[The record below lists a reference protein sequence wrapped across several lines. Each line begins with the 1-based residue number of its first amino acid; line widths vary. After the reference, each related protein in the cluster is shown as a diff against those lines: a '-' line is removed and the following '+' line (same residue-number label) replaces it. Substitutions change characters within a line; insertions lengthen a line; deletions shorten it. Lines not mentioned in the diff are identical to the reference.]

1 MSSRSA
7 SSLSFS
13 PLPCGLCGRMRGL
26 GMLPRPATRSR
37 NKLST
42 YECGEPPSGPA
53 WINFNIRFYL
63 IALVFVIFDVELAFV
78 YPVVTVF
85 RDWIRNGQGGFAL
98 AEIALFIGILAVGL
112 VYVWVKGDLEWL
124 KRLPAEAGPAAPAA
138 RRSASSWRSSTPR
151 PRWHSPTRSTT
162 SST

>member
-1 MSSRSA
+1 MYFHFA
-7 SSLSFS
+7 NVLVFFV
-13 PLPCGLCGRMRGL
+13 LAFVLCGIMLGL
-26 GMLPRPATRSR
+26 GLLLRPHNPHPA
-37 NKLST
+37 KLST

-85 RDWIRNGQGGFAL
+85 KDWIARGQGALAL
-98 AEIALFIGILAVGL
+98 AEITIFVGILAVGL

-124 KRLPAEAGPAAPAA
+124 KRVPAERPESEPA
-138 RRSASSWRSSTPR
+138 RRAA
-151 PRWHSPTRSTT
+151 
-162 SST
+162 

>member
-1 MSSRSA
+1 MYFQFA
-7 SSLSFS
+7 NVLIFF
-13 PLPCGLCGRMRGL
+13 LLAFVLCGLMLGL
-26 GMLPRPATRSR
+26 GILLRPSNPNF

-85 RDWIRNGQGGFAL
+85 REWIARGQGGFAL
-98 AEIALFIGILAVGL
+98 AEIALFVGILAVGL

-124 KRLPAEAGPAAPAA
+124 KRLPAEESPREQPA
-138 RRSASSWRSSTPR
+138 RRAA
-151 PRWHSPTRSTT
+151 
-162 SST
+162 

>member
-1 MSSRSA
+1 MHFQFA
-7 SSLSFS
+7 NVLVFF
-13 PLPCGLCGRMRGL
+13 LLALALCGIMVGL
-26 GMLPRPATRSR
+26 EKLLAPSNPHPA
-37 NKLST
+37 KLTT

-85 RDWIRNGQGGFAL
+85 RDWIARGQGGFAL
-98 AEIALFIGILAVGL
+98 AEIGLFIAILAVGL

-124 KRLPAEAGPAAPAA
+124 KRLRPEEAQPGEA
-138 RRSASSWRSSTPR
+138 RRAA
-151 PRWHSPTRSTT
+151 
-162 SST
+162 

>member
-1 MSSRSA
+1 MYFQFA
-7 SSLSFS
+7 NVLVFFA
-13 PLPCGLCGRMRGL
+13 LAFVLCGLMLGL
-26 GMLPRPATRSR
+26 GQLLRPS
-37 NKLST
+37 NPSLGKLST

-85 RDWIRNGQGGFAL
+85 RDWIARGQGVFAL
-98 AEIALFIGILAVGL
+98 AEIAVFVGILAVGL

-124 KRLPAEAGPAAPAA
+124 KRLPTEETAGETAA
-138 RRSASSWRSSTPR
+138 RRAA
-151 PRWHSPTRSTT
+151 
-162 SST
+162 

>member
-1 MSSRSA
+1 MYFQFANVLVFFALAFVLCGLMLGLGILLRPANPSRS
-7 SSLSFS
+7 
-13 PLPCGLCGRMRGL
+13 
-26 GMLPRPATRSR
+26 
-37 NKLST
+37 KLST

-85 RDWIRNGQGGFAL
+85 REWIRNGQGAFAL
-98 AEIALFIGILAVGL
+98 AEIATFIGILAVGL

-124 KRLPAEAGPAAPAA
+124 KRLPAVERPGEPAA
-138 RRSASSWRSSTPR
+138 RRAA
-151 PRWHSPTRSTT
+151 
-162 SST
+162 

>member
-1 MSSRSA
+1 MYFQFA
-7 SSLSFS
+7 NVLVFFA
-13 PLPCGLCGRMRGL
+13 LAFVLCGLMLGL
-26 GMLPRPATRSR
+26 GMLLRPANPSR

-85 RDWIRNGQGGFAL
+85 REWIRNGQGAFAL

-124 KRLPAEAGPAAPAA
+124 KRLPAEAQPATPAA
-138 RRSASSWRSSTPR
+138 RRAA
-151 PRWHSPTRSTT
+151 
-162 SST
+162 